1 MRFRPNAR
9 LDPSQVEDVRGRGG
23 GLPGGGLAVGG
34 GGAGLLAVLVYLAI
48 QLLSNG
54 QAGGALG
61 PLDGQTVASQPP
73 GQVLGTS
80 CATGADANT
89 KEDCRILG
97 YINSI
102 QAYWGKTLNGYTNS
116 KTVFFTGSTQSGC
129 GPATTDV
136 GPFYCPVDKKV
147 YIDLDFFDE
156 LRTRFGASTGPLAQ
170 AYVLAH
176 EYGHHVQD
184 LLGILDRIGSDRQGE
199 NSASVKSELQA
210 DCFAGVWANH
220 AQQTGYLTK
229 ITAAD
234 VKDALSAA
242 AAVGDDRIQKATQ
255 GQVNPETWTHGSAA
269 ERTHWFSTGWQTGDA
284 NRCDTFSS

>member
-1 MRFRPNAR
+1 MR
-9 LDPSQVEDVRGRGG
+9 
-23 GLPGGGLAVGG
+23 GGGLAVGG
-34 GGAGLLAVLVYLAI
+34 GGLGLVGVLIYIAI

-61 PLDGQTVASQPP
+61 PLDGSTVSTQPP
-73 GQVLGTS
+73 GQVLGDN

-89 KEDCRILG
+89 QEDCRIVG

-102 QAYWGKTLNGYTNS
+102 QAYWSTSLKGYTPA
-116 KTVFFTGSTQSGC
+116 KTVFFTGSTPSGC
-129 GPATTDV
+129 GQATTDV

-184 LLGILDRIGSDRQGE
+184 LVGTLDRIGNDRQGE
-199 NSASVKSELQA
+199 NSASVKTELQA
-210 DCFAGVWANH
+210 DCFAGVWASH
-220 AQQTGYLTK
+220 AQGTGYLTK
-229 ITAAD
+229 PTAAD
-234 VKDALSAA
+234 VHDALSAA
-242 AAVGDDRIQKATQ
+242 AAVGDDRIQKQTQ
-255 GQVNPETWTHGSAA
+255 GQVDPETWTHGSSA
-269 ERTHWFSTGWQTGDA
+269 ERTHWFTTGWQSGDP
-284 NRCDTFSS
+284 NRCDTFG

>member
-9 LDPSQVEDVRGRGG
+9 LDPSQVEDVRGRSGMSGG
-23 GLPGGGLAVGG
+23 GIAVGG
-34 GGAGLLAVLVYLAI
+34 GGLGLVGLIIYIAI

-61 PLDGQTVASQPP
+61 PLDGSTVATQSP
-73 GQVLGTS
+73 GQVLGS
-80 CATGADANT
+80 DCQTGADANT
-89 KEDCRILG
+89 REDCRIVG

-102 QAYWGKTLNGYTNS
+102 QAYWGKTVTNYTIS
-116 KTVFFTGSTQSGC
+116 KTVFFTGSTNTGC
-129 GPATTDV
+129 GAASTDV

-147 YIDLDFFDE
+147 YIDLGFLDE
-156 LRTRFGASTGPLAQ
+156 LGTKFGASTGPLAQ

-184 LLGILDRIGSDRQGE
+184 ITGILDKIGSDRQGQ
-199 NSASVKSELQA
+199 NSASVKTELQA

-229 ITAAD
+229 VTPAD

-242 AAVGDDRIQKATQ
+242 AAVGDDRIQKETQ
-255 GQVNPETWTHGSAA
+255 GRVNPETWTHGSSAQR
-269 ERTHWFSTGWQTGDA
+269 EQWFTTGWQTGDP
-284 NRCDTFSS
+284 NRCNTFA